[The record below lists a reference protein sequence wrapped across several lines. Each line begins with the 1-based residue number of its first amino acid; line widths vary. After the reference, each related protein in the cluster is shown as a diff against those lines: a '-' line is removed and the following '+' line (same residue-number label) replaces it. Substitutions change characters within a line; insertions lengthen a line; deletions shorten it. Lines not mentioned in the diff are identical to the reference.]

1 MVMVALEV
9 TLAEA
14 LLRMRAHAF
23 AIDVPLLVLA
33 QEVLARRSNPREWIM
48 TAPVPRS
55 ASYWDF
61 ERNGS
66 DDRH

>member
-33 QEVLARRSNPREWIM
+33 QDIVARRSDPRKWA
-48 TAPVPRS
+48 T
-55 ASYWDF
+55 
-61 ERNGS
+61 
-66 DDRH
+66 